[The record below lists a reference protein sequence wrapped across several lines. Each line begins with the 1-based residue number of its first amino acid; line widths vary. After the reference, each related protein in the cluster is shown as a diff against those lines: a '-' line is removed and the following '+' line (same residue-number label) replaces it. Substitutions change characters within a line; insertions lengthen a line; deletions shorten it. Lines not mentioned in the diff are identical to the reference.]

1 MRSEE
6 FDAKMSDV
14 LTRLE
19 SMQTRVREKTEPDSK
34 TIRDTFEQLAV
45 ALEELQVADH
55 ELRSKTEQLAAS
67 HQRYQD
73 LFNFAPDVYIVT
85 DKFGMIREANAAA
98 AALFGVP
105 TADLIG
111 HPLANWLEE
120 SGRFEFRRL
129 VNSLPTVEEIRDRD
143 AQFFFRPQPD
153 EPIDVAYSAR
163 VLRDRSQVIGLLWLI
178 RDIRARKRAERDLG
192 ATQEQLRASAARFR
206 LALEKAPVAVFS
218 LDRDLR
224 YTWAHHPTLGPTAE
238 AMIGKTD
245 AELLGGEDAARLTEI
260 EENVLS
266 RGVGARGEVPLHDS
280 SGKLRYFDFTIEP
293 LRDNAN
299 GVVGL
304 LGAYID
310 VTEQH
315 RQREALER
323 EKATLDHL
331 VAKRTH
337 ELAAA
342 NTRLR
347 SLAQRTVSVQE
358 DERARVSRE
367 LHDESG
373 QGLTALKM
381 ALEAIRTDL
390 PPELRDVC
398 RRMDEAIVLTR
409 QTMEEIRV
417 LAHDLR
423 PPALDA
429 ASLGDVL
436 EGLCHEFERR
446 THIPVEYHTSSLP
459 DVSKLASVTLYRFT
473 QEALT
478 NIGKHAG
485 AARVRVAL
493 EWQAERISLSIE
505 DDGQGFDFPPAVAHT
520 HERQG
525 IGLIGLQ
532 ERIKS
537 IGGTLEIHSRPG
549 QGTRLVAD
557 VPWKEAE

>member
-1 MRSEE
+1 MRTEE

-19 SMQTRVREKTEPDSK
+19 SMQMRVREKAEPDSE

-45 ALEELQVADH
+45 ALEELQVADQ
-55 ELRSKTEQLAAS
+55 EVRSKTEQIAAA

-143 AQFFFRPQPD
+143 AQFFFRPQPA

-163 VLRDRSQVIGLLWLI
+163 VLRDRSKVIGLLWLI
-178 RDIRARKRAERDLG
+178 RDIRARKRAERELRAAQD
-192 ATQEQLRASAARFR
+192 TLRASEARFR
-206 LALEKAPVAVFS
+206 LALEKAPVTVFS
-218 LDRDLR
+218 LNRDLK
-224 YTWAHHPTLGPTAE
+224 YTWVHYPTLGCAPE
-238 AMIGKTD
+238 EMIGKTD

-260 EENVLS
+260 EANVLA

-280 SGKLRYFDFTIEP
+280 SGALRYFDFTIEP
-293 LRDNAN
+293 LRDNDDA
-299 GVVGL
+299 VVGL

-323 EKATLDHL
+323 DKATLDRL
-331 VAKRTH
+331 VAERTQ
-337 ELAAA
+337 ELATV

-381 ALEAIRTDL
+381 ALEAIRIDL
-390 PPELRDVC
+390 PPELTDVC
-398 RRMDEAIVLTR
+398 QRMDEAILLTR
-409 QTMEEIRV
+409 QTMEELRV

-429 ASLGDVL
+429 AGIGDVL
-436 EGLCHEFERR
+436 EGLCHEFARR
-446 THIPVEYHTSSLP
+446 NHIPTEYHTSSLP

-485 AARVRVAL
+485 ATRVCVAL
-493 EWQAERISLSIE
+493 EWEAERITLSVE
-505 DDGQGFDFPPAVAHT
+505 DDGHGFDFPLAVAYT
-520 HERQG
+520 DERQG
-525 IGLIGLQ
+525 IGLVGLQ